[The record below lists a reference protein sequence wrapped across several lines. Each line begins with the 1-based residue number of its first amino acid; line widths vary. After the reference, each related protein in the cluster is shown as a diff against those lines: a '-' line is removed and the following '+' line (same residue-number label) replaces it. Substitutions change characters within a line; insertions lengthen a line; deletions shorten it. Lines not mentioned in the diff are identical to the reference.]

1 MILDLKTEF
10 VDNVI
15 TIGASSLYYNEVLV
29 ATFSNYGKI
38 NVDIFA
44 PGVDI
49 YSTVPK
55 NEYEPLSGTSMA
67 SPSTSGVAALIRAYY
82 PNLSAK
88 EVKYI
93 LMNSGVKIDFKV
105 IKPGSQTEENPTGEL
120 IEFSELSV
128 SGRIINAYNALQL
141 ADYLS
146 RKK

>member
-1 MILDLKTEF
+1 MKTEF
-10 VDNVI
+10 ADNVI
-15 TIGASSLYYNEVLV
+15 TIGASSLYYNEELV
-29 ATFSNYGKI
+29 ASFSNYGKI

-67 SPSTSGVAALIRAYY
+67 APSTSGVAALIRAYY
-82 PNLSAK
+82 PALTAK
-88 EVKYI
+88 QVKYI

-105 IKPGSQTEENPTGEL
+105 IKPGSQTGENPEGEL
-120 IEFSELSV
+120 VPFADLSV
-128 SGRIINAYNALQL
+128 SGRIVNAYNALQL